1 MTTANKNLI
10 IFTGQSGIKAKE
22 CLSRLNNPKIKNL
35 NTFFVEDQ
43 IKTIYGPDFK
53 KFLTEPI
60 FYQSEIWRRAYGDIE
75 KKITN
80 ISPESNIFLSMHAS
94 YYHQGTC
101 ELISV
106 INFES
111 LLKLKSRI
119 KCVIVLIDDIYDIY
133 KRLVDQGQ
141 MFDDILKTGS
151 AYDTIYNSVKNYISI
166 LEWRQ
171 LEINISRLLSEMFE
185 TKLFIVAIK
194 HPVFLIRRIIDNL
207 CEQLKILYL
216 AHPISAIRRSSVA
229 IIPGFASEVN
239 NFAQTIID
247 NDNKTVMFLPGTID
261 ELRIKIKENN
271 DHEIYIPDLHPRLD
285 LPYSNEPRIGPTLV
299 SRLEKYDEF
308 NPPKY
313 DMSTLT
319 TSDNEKIS
327 GLLELLS
334 NLIRLQ
340 VTSRDINLINQ
351 SKSGVIA
358 YRPYFPG
365 KISGGLLDEIE
376 YNYMLCS
383 RFKERTNIIVSIKH
397 DLAKARILGFFELL
411 SGQIYGLSDI
421 MIDKLHDKRDNWI
434 NNKEKLNIF
443 SDEERVKA
451 DFKTLLSEIEPLL
464 PGNYVFKDFK
474 QKDSKI
480 FTKGIFRARF
490 ENIEKNCEIIKK
502 DFLGDELIK
511 WVNPENYIKFDNPND
526 IIIQKILNNNKS

>member
-1 MTTANKNLI
+1 MTIANKNLI

-35 NTFFVEDQ
+35 NTFYVEDQ
-43 IKTIYGPDFK
+43 IKEIYGTDFK

-60 FYQSEIWRRAYGDIE
+60 PYQSEIWRRAYGDIE
-75 KKITN
+75 KKITK

-111 LLKLKSRI
+111 LLKLKSRV
-119 KCVIVLIDDIYDIY
+119 KCIIVLIDDIYDIY

-141 MFDDILKTGS
+141 MFNDILTS
-151 AYDTIYNSVKNYISI
+151 IDAFDTIYNSIKNYISI

-194 HPVFLIRRIIDNL
+194 HPIFLIRRIIDNPS
-207 CEQLKILYL
+207 EQLKIFYL
-216 AHPISAIRRSSVA
+216 AHPISAIRRSSVD
-229 IIPGFASEVN
+229 IIPSFASEVN
-239 NFAQTIID
+239 NFAKTIID
-247 NDNKTVMFLPGTID
+247 NYDKTVMFLPGTID
-261 ELRIKIKENN
+261 ELRIKIKKNN
-271 DHEIYIPDLHPRLD
+271 DHERYIPDLHPRLD
-285 LPYSNEPRIGPTLV
+285 LPYSKKSQVGPPLV

-308 NPPKY
+308 NPPKRK
-313 DMSTLT
+313 MLTLT
-319 TSDNEKIS
+319 TNDEEKIS
-327 GLLELLS
+327 ALLEQLS
-334 NLIRLQ
+334 DWIRLQ

-358 YRPYFPG
+358 YRPYFPD
-365 KISGGLLDEIE
+365 KISSGVEDEIK
-376 YNYMLCS
+376 YSYTLCS

-421 MIDKLHDKRDNWI
+421 MIDKIQDKRDNWI
-434 NNKEKLNIF
+434 INEEKLNIF
-443 SDEERVKA
+443 SDEERVKV
-451 DFKTLLSEIEPLL
+451 DFNILLSEIEPLL
-464 PGNYVFKDFK
+464 PSDYVFKDFK
-474 QKDSKI
+474 HKDTKT
-480 FTKGIFRARF
+480 FPKGIFKARI
-490 ENIEKNCEIIKK
+490 ENIEKNYEKIKN
-502 DFLGDELIK
+502 DFLNDELSK
-511 WVNPENYIKFDNPND
+511 WVKPKNYIKLDNPND
-526 IIIQKILNNNKS
+526 IIIQKILK